1 MAEKQNKRGKLKQK
15 FRLIDIFGVPV
26 SLVHEGD
33 TMFRTE
39 VGSVFTLIMILVLLT
54 YFIVNFKTVIM
65 QDSNLNYSELV
76 ADRDL
81 YDPD

>member
-33 TMFRTE
+33 TMFRTHI
-39 VGSVFTLIMILVLLT
+39 GGMFTLIVITFVLT
-54 YFIVNFKTVIM
+54 FIAINLRIIIT
-65 QDSNLNYSELV
+65 QDSKQKYS
-76 ADRDL
+76 
-81 YDPD
+81 